1 MTQPTRKILL
11 IGKPGTSKTTFI
23 DQFYGLVE
31 LDLSCAKLRQMPES
45 IAAIERGRSRLAQGQ
60 EVGATPSQET
70 ALINLQLLANDVPF
84 DLDLLDYGGEQ
95 VRDII
100 DDRRLPAHWH
110 KLANECD
117 TWLLFLR
124 IHDAPEPADA
134 STRPVTEALTTEMES
149 ADQQS
154 VAANN
159 EPLHLNEAVSLI
171 ELLQILLAAR
181 NTGYQQRITT
191 PRLKLVVSL
200 WDMLHSVDTP
210 ETELRRRHPL
220 LVEFMHSN
228 WATGACSV
236 WGLSPQGFALDTPEN
251 VQKYLQNGS
260 EEYARVILPD
270 GKSENDLALL
280 LL

>member
-1 MTQPTRKILL
+1 MTQPARKVLL

-60 EVGATPSQET
+60 EVGATPSEET
-70 ALINLQLLANDVPF
+70 ALISLQLVADDIPF

-100 DDRRLPAHWH
+100 DERRLQDHWH

-124 IHDAPEPADA
+124 IHDAPEPDDV
-134 STRPVTEALTTEMES
+134 STRPVAEALATDTESSDKQTVEASNES
-149 ADQQS
+149 
-154 VAANN
+154 
-159 EPLHLNEAVSLI
+159 LHLNEAVSLI
-171 ELLQILLAAR
+171 ELLQIL
-181 NTGYQQRITT
+181 
-191 PRLKLVVSL
+191 RLKLVVSL
-200 WDMLHSVDTP
+200 WDMLNSVATP

-228 WATGACSV
+228 WEPSACSV

-251 VQKYLQNGS
+251 KQKYLQNGS